1 MSTQVAVQNPAPAL
15 QQQGSGLL
23 RWLTPET
30 ARRAHEMLLP
40 ATAISMVLVMLIPLP
55 AFALDLLLTLSITA
69 SFLVF
74 LSAVQLRRAVE
85 FSVFPTLLLLLT
97 LFRLSLNLA
106 SSRRI
111 LLHGFE
117 GTGAAGQVIEAFGQ
131 FVVGGN
137 YIVGFVV
144 FLALI
149 AIQFLVVSHGA
160 VRTAEVTARFTLDAL
175 PGKQM
180 AIDADLN
187 AGVIH
192 EATARKR
199 REAIAREAEFYG
211 AMDGAARFNQRDS
224 MATILITAINIIAG
238 LLIGVFQQNIAVG
251 EALKTYTVLTVGDGL
266 VTTIPSLLVSVA
278 GGIVLTRAASSSNSL
293 GTEIGAQIFG
303 RPNTLWIAAGLLTVM
318 AMIPGLPKLPFLL
331 MAAGLGYLAYRMPPT
346 PAVAEDETAAPG
358 KDGKA
363 ATTGAQA
370 DNLAALL
377 PIDDLSLE
385 IGFQLIPLVDEK
397 QSGQMLAR
405 VRALRK
411 HLAKELGFIIPPVH
425 ITDNLRLKPREYT
438 ISLRN
443 AEIARWQTEG
453 NQLLAVNADPRARA
467 LPGLE
472 TREPAFGVPARWIQP
487 SLAEQ
492 AMAAGYSVVDPTTVI
507 ATHLG
512 EVIRCEAHRLLGR
525 AETKRLLDSLQ
536 ETHPKLIEELVPK
549 LMTLGEV
556 QRVLQQLLREQVSIR
571 DLGSLLEVMVETAAN
586 NKNLVHLVETIRQSM
601 GRPLLQPLLDAEG
614 QLRIF
619 VLDPSLEEEI
629 LATVEGESAQRLL
642 GDGSQPAR
650 NATNFLRRIVESWKQ
665 LTGGTPS
672 SASPVLLCSSPAR
685 YYLRRWLEPFM
696 PRVAVIAPAELPV
709 DIRVRSLGT
718 LS

>member
-1 MSTQVAVQNPAPAL
+1 MSTQVVAQNPAPES
-15 QQQGSGLL
+15 QQKGSSLL
-23 RWLTPET
+23 RWLTPEMS
-30 ARRAHEMLLP
+30 RRAHEMLLP
-40 ATAISMVLVMLIPLP
+40 ATAISMVLVMLVPLP
-55 AFALDLLLTLSITA
+55 AFALDLLLTVSITA

-74 LSAVQLRRAVE
+74 LSAVQLRKAVE

-187 AGVIH
+187 AGVIN

-251 EALKTYTVLTVGDGL
+251 EALRTYTVLTVGDGL

-293 GTEIGAQIFG
+293 GTEIGAQIFQ
-303 RPNTLWIAAGLLTVM
+303 RPSSLWIASGLLTIM
-318 AMIPGLPKLPFLL
+318 ALIPGLPKLPFLL
-331 MAAGLGYLAYRMPPT
+331 MAAGLGYMAYRMPAPT
-346 PAVAEDETAAPG
+346 AVAESDGAVPG
-358 KDGKA
+358 KDSKA
-363 ATTGAQA
+363 ATGAQA
-370 DNLAALL
+370 DNLAGLL

-397 QSGQMLAR
+397 QGGQMLAR

-443 AEIARWQTEG
+443 AEMARWQTEG
-453 NQLLAVNADPRARA
+453 NQLLAVNADPKARA
-467 LPGLE
+467 LPGTE

-487 SLAEQ
+487 SLSEQ

-512 EVIRCEAHRLLGR
+512 EVIRREAHRLLGR

-571 DLGSLLEVMVETAAN
+571 DLGSLLEVMVEAAAT
-586 NKNLVHLVETIRQSM
+586 NKNTVHLVETIRQSM
-601 GRPLLQPLLDAEG
+601 GRTLMQPMLDGEG
-614 QLRIF
+614 QMRVF
-619 VLDPSLEEEI
+619 VLDPSLEEEV
-629 LATVEGESAQRLL
+629 LATVEGESTQRLL
-642 GDGSQPAR
+642 GDGSQPSR
-650 NATNFLRRIVESWKQ
+650 NATTFLRRIVESWKQ
-665 LTGGTPS
+665 LTGGAS
-672 SASPVLLCSSPAR
+672 NSGSPVLLCSSPAR

-696 PRVAVIAPAELPV
+696 PRVSVVAPAELPV

>member
-1 MSTQVAVQNPAPAL
+1 MSTQVVVQNPLESP
-15 QQQGSGLL
+15 QQGSSLL
-23 RWLTPET
+23 RWLTPEV

-40 ATAISMVLVMLIPLP
+40 ATAISMVLVMLVPLP

-85 FSVFPTLLLLLT
+85 FSDFPTLLLLLT

-187 AGVIH
+187 AGVIN

-303 RPNTLWIAAGLLTVM
+303 RPNTLWIAAGLLTIM
-318 AMIPGLPKLPFLL
+318 ALIPGLPKLPFLL
-331 MAAGLGYLAYRMPPT
+331 MAAGLGYMAYRMPA
-346 PAVAEDETAAPG
+346 PAAAVENEAAAPG

-363 ATTGAQA
+363 AAGAPA

-397 QSGQMLAR
+397 QGGQMLAR

-425 ITDNLRLKPREYT
+425 ITDNLRLKPREYI

-443 AEIARWQTEG
+443 TEIARWQTEG
-453 NQLLAVNADPRARA
+453 HQLLAVNADPKARA
-467 LPGLE
+467 LPGTE

-512 EVIRCEAHRLLGR
+512 EVIRREAHRLLGR

-536 ETHPKLIEELVPK
+536 ETHPKLIEELAPK

-571 DLGSLLEVMVETAAN
+571 DLGSLLEVMVEAAAT
-586 NKNLVHLVETIRQSM
+586 NKNTVHLVETIRQSM
-601 GRPLLQPLLDAEG
+601 GRTLMQPMLDAEG
-614 QLRIF
+614 QMRVF
-619 VLDPSLEEEI
+619 VLDPSLEEEV

-642 GDGSQPAR
+642 GDGSQPSR
-650 NATNFLRRIVESWKQ
+650 NATTFLRRIVESWKQ
-665 LTGGTPS
+665 LTGGAS
-672 SASPVLLCSSPAR
+672 VSGSPVLLCSSPAR

-696 PRVAVIAPAELPV
+696 PRVAVIAPAELPA
-709 DIRVRSLGT
+709 DMRVRSLGT

>member
-1 MSTQVAVQNPAPAL
+1 MSMQVVVQNPTPKL
-15 QQQGSGLL
+15 QQGSSLL
-23 RWLTPET
+23 RWLTPEV

-40 ATAISMVLVMLIPLP
+40 ATAISMVLVMLVPLP
-55 AFALDLLLTLSITA
+55 AFALDLLLTVSITA

-117 GTGAAGQVIEAFGQ
+117 GTGAAGKVIEAFGQ

-187 AGVIH
+187 AGVIN

-238 LLIGVFQQNIAVG
+238 LLIGVFQQNIAIG
-251 EALKTYTVLTVGDGL
+251 EALRTYTVLTVGDGL

-293 GTEIGAQIFG
+293 GAEIGTQIFG

-318 AMIPGLPKLPFLL
+318 ALIPGLPKLPFLL
-331 MAAGLGYLAYRMPPT
+331 MAAGLGYLAYRMLATAP
-346 PAVAEDETAAPG
+346 VAENESAAPG
-358 KDGKA
+358 KDAKA
-363 ATTGAQA
+363 ATGAQA

-397 QSGQMLAR
+397 QGGQMLAR

-453 NQLLAVNADPRARA
+453 NQLLAVNADPKARA
-467 LPGLE
+467 LPGTE

-512 EVIRCEAHRLLGR
+512 EVIRREAHRLLGR

-571 DLGSLLEVMVETAAN
+571 DLGSLLEVMVEAAVN
-586 NKNLVHLVETIRQSM
+586 NKNTVHLVETIRQSM
-601 GRPLLQPLLDAEG
+601 GRTLMQPLLDAEG
-614 QLRIF
+614 QMRVF
-619 VLDPSLEEEI
+619 VLDPSLEEEL

-642 GDGSQPAR
+642 GDGSQPLR
-650 NATNFLRRIVESWKQ
+650 NATTFLRRIVESWKQ
-665 LTGGTPS
+665 LTGGAS
-672 SASPVLLCSSPAR
+672 ISGSPVLLCSSPAR

-696 PRVAVIAPAELPV
+696 PRVAVVAPAELPP